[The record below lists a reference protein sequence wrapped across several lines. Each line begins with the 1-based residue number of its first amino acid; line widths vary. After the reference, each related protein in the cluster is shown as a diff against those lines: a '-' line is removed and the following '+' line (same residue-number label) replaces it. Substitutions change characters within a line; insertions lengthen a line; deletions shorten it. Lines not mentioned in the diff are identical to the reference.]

1 MATST
6 GNKHSTESF
15 AQDKDKTNT
24 GTGAHGG
31 THGGHG
37 AHGGGQGGQGN
48 QGGQGGSQGIAQT
61 AKDMGGQFVERA
73 KEMGGQFA
81 DKASGAVQGARKM
94 TENLGERAGDALH
107 TMGSSMKSAGE
118 SIREALPQSG
128 MLGAASS
135 RIADTLDSTGRYFE
149 QHNFANIGEDL
160 TGMVRRNPIPALL
173 CAAAV
178 GFLLARASRS

>member
-1 MATST
+1 MATTT
-6 GNKHSTESF
+6 GNKHSTESTG
-15 AQDKDKTNT
+15 QDKPNM
-24 GTGAHGG
+24 GAAG
-31 THGGHG
+31 THGGSHTGSHG
-37 AHGGGQGGQGN
+37 SHGN
-48 QGGQGGSQGIAQT
+48 QGGQSGSQGGQGVAQT

-73 KEMGGQFA
+73 KEMGGQFVE
-81 DKASGAVQGARKM
+81 KASGVVQGARKA

-107 TMGSSMKSAGE
+107 AVAGSMKSAGE

-135 RIADTLDSTGRYFE
+135 RIADSLDSTSRYFE